1 MSLRADQANH
11 VKKNS
16 VHNESKSK
24 STINQRQWA
33 QCINVNKHNVS
44 TPKSTMYQRQR
55 AQCINAK
62 EHNVSTSK
70 INMSQFDGKYAI
82 RLKCY
87 FLACVVVW
95 RTLTFHCIQN
105 KKAITKKTTLTHT
118 NHKETQ
124 TNIVTCTLQAGR
136 GCWTLVCCVPWSDS
150 VCAMPAGFSLS
161 KGAEV

>member
-1 MSLRADQANH
+1 
-11 VKKNS
+11 
-16 VHNESKSK
+16 
-24 STINQRQWA
+24 
-33 QCINVNKHNVS
+33 
-44 TPKSTMYQRQR
+44 MYQ
-55 AQCINAK
+55 
-62 EHNVSTSK
+62 
-70 INMSQFDGKYAI
+70 QFDGKYAI

-161 KGAEV
+161 KGAEVSDTVKSCEVFRLVKSETTWRRAIQRCACVCVCVYNCVCITCVRVCLFVHIHVCVCV